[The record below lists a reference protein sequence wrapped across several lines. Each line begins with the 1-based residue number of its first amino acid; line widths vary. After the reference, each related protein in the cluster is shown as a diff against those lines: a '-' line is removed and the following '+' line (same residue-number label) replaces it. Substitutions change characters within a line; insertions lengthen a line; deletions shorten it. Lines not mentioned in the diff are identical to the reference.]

1 MSSSLVHLEYFRVA
15 ARHEHMTRAA
25 EELRITQPS
34 LSRAIAQLEAE
45 FEVRLFDRVGRRIRL
60 NHYGEALLRS
70 VERTSREL
78 EEIRREIADLAGG
91 EVGHVR
97 LTIHA
102 GTQLLPDLLSK
113 FRCKHPNIRFN
124 VFQRNAPEAFEQ
136 LQRGEVDLCIS
147 CPPPQIP
154 GVEAVDLVTEE
165 IVLAVPTDHWAA
177 GRRQV
182 RLDEVAAESFIS
194 LKPGYNLRN
203 VSDALMRQAGLDFR
217 FAFEGDNPAVIPDLI
232 RSGLGIGFVPYV
244 TWSSAVG
251 TSLALLRLEDS
262 KVERT
267 LGLSWRSDSYVSK
280 AEQYFRQFVIQY
292 FSRY

>member
-1 MSSSLVHLEYFRVA
+1 MSSNLVHLEYFRVA
-15 ARHEHMTRAA
+15 ARHEHITRAA

-34 LSRAIAQLEAE
+34 LSRAIAQLERE
-45 FEVRLFDRVGRRIRL
+45 FGVRLFDRVGRRIRL

-78 EEIRREIADLAGG
+78 EQVRREITDLSDGEAGY
-91 EVGHVR
+91 VR

-113 FRCKHPNIRFN
+113 FRREHPNIRFS

-147 CPPPQIP
+147 CPPPQIA

-177 GRRQV
+177 RRGRVQ
-182 RLDEVAAESFIS
+182 LSEMANEPFIS

-203 VSDALMRQAGLDFR
+203 VSDALMRQAGLDFH

-232 RSGLGIGFVPYV
+232 RSGLGVGFVPYI
-244 TWSSAVG
+244 TWSSAVES
-251 TSLALLRLEDS
+251 SLALLTLEDN

-267 LGLSWRSDSYVSK
+267 LGLAWRSDSYVSR
-280 AEQYFRQFVIQY
+280 AEQAFRGFVVDY